1 MTKFND
7 DFIITIQNYWKDN
20 KGKPQGIMKTGGIHV
35 ERTTEKKFGL
45 QDLANHFKITEG
57 QARRI
62 LYVKQNEQKD

>member
-1 MTKFND
+1 MTKFNESD
-7 DFIITIQNYWKDN
+7 IITIQNYWKDN

-45 QDLANHFKITEG
+45 QDLADYFKITEA

-62 LYVKQNEQKD
+62 LYIKGKKE